1 VSTIVSPILVDW
13 RSGSAMNSS
22 KAVDTFSEFN
32 CENPA
37 KGRRSRHI
45 LAHHL
50 SRFDRFMIRL
60 SKYILSIVA
69 VLCNL
74 HAASQEL
81 SARDSRFIDQ
91 LRTELA
97 LDSVQ
102 QKAVDTLFWNS
113 HLDMNVVA
121 HEVDSLERADISEE
135 ILNLKIAVLN
145 QKKKDIREY
154 RELGLMDVLTREQQT
169 IYSKRIKPS
178 KPQVLHF
185 GIHDRAKCNVCI
197 K

>member
-1 VSTIVSPILVDW
+1 
-13 RSGSAMNSS
+13 M
-22 KAVDTFSEFN
+22 
-32 CENPA
+32 
-37 KGRRSRHI
+37 
-45 LAHHL
+45 AHHL

-74 HAASQEL
+74 HASSQEL

-113 HLDMNVVA
+113 NLDMNVVA

-145 QKKKDIREY
+145 QKKKDIREF

>member
-1 VSTIVSPILVDW
+1 
-13 RSGSAMNSS
+13 M
-22 KAVDTFSEFN
+22 
-32 CENPA
+32 
-37 KGRRSRHI
+37 
-45 LAHHL
+45 AHHL

-74 HAASQEL
+74 HASSQEL

-145 QKKKDIREY
+145 QKKKDIREF